1 MAFTGFFFFLLLC
14 QKTPCL
20 LHEKCTGF
28 LLAGANVWV
37 TATVNQKYSQT
48 FLLSLFFP
56 PSVTSKWWT
65 AEVLFPWDM
74 NLCSTSCDSRIQS
87 TFPCIIKLILFLL
100 LYLLKGI
107 CSHRDSPDFCF
118 GISWKFKTG
127 RIFPHINEYFNQYWT
142 PDILFISP
150 TLIYFCLWVLYQTH
164 KGNKA
169 WVGRLQMNIF
179 ELYLERKPL

>member
-1 MAFTGFFFFLLLC
+1 MPATWKVHWFSLGSGKCMGHSHSKPKILPDLSTVSFF
-14 QKTPCL
+14 
-20 LHEKCTGF
+20 
-28 LLAGANVWV
+28 
-37 TATVNQKYSQT
+37 S
-48 FLLSLFFP
+48 

-107 CSHRDSPDFCF
+107 CSHRDNPDFCF

-179 ELYLERKPL
+179 ELYLERKPLWFWYAHVEKS